1 MTKKGKNK
9 NHSFSNGME
18 EYKNLETNTKEGTE
32 ESHFFDGNKNQTD
45 SNSKDEK
52 VANVQVNSDDNT
64 SEIKDNKDIIFVQKE
79 DGSYYSKEVEAT
91 GKTAKKSSYEFVQN
105 SDGSFQLKKK
115 NSKVKKLSAKG
126 SILDD
131 EQQIDMYEIEED
143 SPAPQPAASTAQS
156 DVAALDGTDKKKKVK
171 EKKSKKQ
178 ENDEKHKKSFK
189 ERMRIMGVLLVLG
202 IFTGS
207 GLGVWYFNTVLR
219 SDVNYNDY
227 NRSEYEVSADEIL
240 KQVYGITSNQENWLE
255 VAKSSELNNPSKLTA
270 DQNFILAQYNA
281 TLADTYQSIGN
292 GQVDAGIAKQSVYG
306 ERNFDGQRYSFES
319 ISKGMLDIAICS
331 YMEKGAKNVDFYKG
345 KNIVYDDAEWV
356 FNQTY
361 TNQAYIDYAGS
372 LPNVIQPYIISSKTI
387 ISSSEI
393 SYDEETGYYSFT
405 VELDP
410 ITSVLGYAKQVKQT
424 SGLSGSPPEFSFVTQ
439 TIVIDENW
447 NLISTDVTEK
457 YSVIAFG
464 IKNKCTGTLKTEYFF
479 NCETDIPV

>member
-18 EYKNLETNTKEGTE
+18 EYKNLETNSKEGTE
-32 ESHFFDGNKNQTD
+32 ESHFFDGNTNQTG
-45 SNSKDEK
+45 SNLKDEK
-52 VANVQVNSDDNT
+52 ATNVQSGSNDNT
-64 SEIKDNKDIIFVQKE
+64 SKIKDNKDVVFVQKE

-91 GKTAKKSSYEFVQN
+91 GKADKKSSYEFVQN

-131 EQQIDMYEIEED
+131 EQDIDMYEIEEA
-143 SPAPQPAASTAQS
+143 SPAPQPTIDITQS
-156 DVAALDGTDKKKKVK
+156 NDNMLDAKKKNKKNK
-171 EKKSKKQ
+171 EKKSKQ
-178 ENDEKHKKSFK
+178 HKNEDKPKKTFK
-189 ERMRIMGVLLVLG
+189 EKMRIMGVLLVLG

-219 SDVNYNDY
+219 TDFNPNDY
-227 NRSEYEVSADEIL
+227 TTSEYEVSADEIL

-255 VAKSSELNNPSKLTA
+255 VAKNSELNNPSKLTA

-281 TLADTYQSIGN
+281 TLTDSYQAIGH
-292 GQVDAGIAKQSVYG
+292 GEVDAGITSQSVYG
-306 ERNFDGQRYSFES
+306 ERNFDGKRYSFES
-319 ISKGMLDIAICS
+319 ISKGMLNIAICS

-345 KNIVYDDAEWV
+345 KVIDKENADWSLDK
-356 FNQTY
+356 TY
-361 TNQAYIDYAGS
+361 TNQEYINYAGS
-372 LPNVIQPYIISSKTI
+372 LPSTIQPYIISSKTI
-387 ISSSEI
+387 LSSSEI
-393 SYDEETGYYSFT
+393 TYDEETGYYSFT

-410 ITSVLGYAKQVKQT
+410 ITSVLGYAKQVMQT
-424 SGLSGSPPEFSFVTQ
+424 SGLSSFPEFSSVTQ

-479 NCETDIPV
+479 NCATDIPV